1 MNINTSLRSKQTQC
15 LVQKSL
21 RAISSTAKA
30 ESTLP
35 KGGGQASFMSWN
47 GNNQTASSITRKV
60 SGASMGGGDDEFPM
74 KLAHF
79 IQRRNRHHAQK
90 SKTQKLQEKWAKLA
104 SLTMDPSIGD
114 MAKTVVSAAAE
125 LPQTLTEAMSDP
137 RPCMI
142 ASIDDPFTIVNVNQ
156 AWCQAYG
163 YCKDAVLNQNM
174 IKLLGN
180 SQALEDSV
188 LEQLLKDDNDDD
200 ELSLSLSASATHY
213 TRDGTPVHDPLRVG
227 TLSIGAD
234 VSDRYIVCVTE
245 MEVASSNT
253 KNRMITS
260 LEDPQM
266 WGGQMGLV

>member
-1 MNINTSLRSKQTQC
+1 MNMNTSLRSKQTQC

-35 KGGGQASFMSWN
+35 KRGGQASLMSWN

-90 SKTQKLQEKWAKLA
+90 SQTQKLQEKWAKLA

-114 MAKTVVSAAAE
+114 MAKSVSEAAE
-125 LPQTLTEAMSDP
+125 LPQTLTEAMSDA
-137 RPCMI
+137 RPCML

-180 SQALEDSV
+180 SQALEDFV

-200 ELSLSLSASATHY
+200 ALSLSTSAIHY
-213 TRDGTPVHDPLRVG
+213 TRDGTPVHDPLQVG

-245 MEVASSNT
+245 MEVVSSTTN
-253 KNRMITS
+253 NRMITS
-260 LEDPQM
+260 LEDPQI
-266 WGGQMGLV
+266 WGGQMSLV